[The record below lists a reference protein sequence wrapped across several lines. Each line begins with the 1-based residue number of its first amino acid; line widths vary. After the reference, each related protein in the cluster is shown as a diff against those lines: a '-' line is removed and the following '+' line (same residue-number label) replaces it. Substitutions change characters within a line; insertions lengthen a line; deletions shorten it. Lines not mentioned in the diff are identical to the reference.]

1 MIKLTRT
8 VAMAFA
14 FTAAFSLIAT
24 STPSADV
31 DPILIAPDPQEIA
44 ILEELSDWVGDDGE
58 VLTGSTLGET
68 IRSRRDSFELF
79 RLFHGESA
87 GRAQVLT
94 MPYGPEIASMAE
106 RFGVDALL
114 LASVVEAES
123 NFDPMAVS
131 PVGAVGLMQ
140 VMPTTAGDELGEQ
153 LHEPAVNL
161 EIGSRYLAGLLT
173 RFQGDL
179 ELALAAYNAGPGAV
193 RRFGGVPP
201 YRETRGY
208 VEKVLSIY
216 VDHHRD
222 RWLSEEAS
230 ALLAV
235 L

>member
-1 MIKLTRT
+1 MNKLTHT
-8 VAMAFA
+8 PALALA
-14 FTAAFSLIAT
+14 LTAAFSLIAT

-31 DPILIAPDPQEIA
+31 DPILIAPDPQEIT

-58 VLTGSTLGET
+58 VLTGSSLGET

-79 RLFHGESA
+79 RFFHAESD
-87 GRAQVLT
+87 RREQVLT
-94 MPYGPEIASMAE
+94 MPYGPEIAHVAE

-123 NFDPMAVS
+123 NFDPLAVS

-140 VMPTTAGDELGEQ
+140 VMPATAGDRLSEQ
-153 LHEPAVNL
+153 LYEPAVNL
-161 EIGSRYLAGLLT
+161 EIGSRYLARLLT
-173 RFQGDL
+173 SFQGDL

-222 RWLSEEAS
+222 RWQSKEAR
-230 ALLAV
+230 ALLAI